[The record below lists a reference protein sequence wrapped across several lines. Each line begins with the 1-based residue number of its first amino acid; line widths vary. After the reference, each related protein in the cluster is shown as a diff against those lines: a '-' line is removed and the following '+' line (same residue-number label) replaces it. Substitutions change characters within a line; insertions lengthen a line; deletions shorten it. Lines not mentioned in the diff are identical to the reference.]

1 MKKIVILAICG
12 LLLLGLIACNSKDTN
27 KTTAS
32 LTTNA
37 PTTSGTGAEQ
47 NNPSISLEG
56 YKVIRATKADSK
68 MIKAAAHLKN
78 AICDNVLDDVKVGI
92 DEIRV
97 NETYDP
103 TLKEILIGETNREES
118 IDAFEYLKTKANESS
133 YIIKVYEHKIVIV
146 GTDDNATYSGMKY
159 FINNFVDGR
168 EMAGTI
174 EIASDYE
181 FVATNVSKKYFLDD
195 FTEIDISLV
204 STVYGPSRT
213 NKAAT
218 ITYAKVLCIN
228 HDENNLGTLIA
239 TCEGLDKE
247 TYGIHRSTDG
257 GKTWEYIADVKE
269 QLSPSTRVA
278 NWQPSL
284 YELPCDV
291 GDMKKGTLLL
301 AGCSRDRSTAKETV
315 MTIWKSS
322 DCGETWK
329 QFTIVDQGGA
339 LDHGMYEPF
348 LLCDDDGRLVCFY
361 SDETEVDDVHG
372 QRLVFKVSE
381 DGKKWGE
388 KQYIV
393 KPDNKVARP
402 GMVSVTKMGNG
413 KYFAVYE
420 ILNIDGQPYNKIH
433 FKTSDS
439 LTSWDETD
447 MGKVLTADGNFLGS
461 APWCVWT
468 PAGGEC
474 GTLFVTASYMN
485 SGTKAAE
492 LFVSTD
498 YGNTWEVISN
508 PLPYTK
514 TDDHRMAYSP
524 GFALGSDG
532 TVYYVNDVNTE
543 STYSKK
549 ADLKI
554 AVLKIN

>member
-1 MKKIVILAICG
+1 MKKFFVIAICLILSVG
-12 LLLLGLIACNSKDTN
+12 FIACNSSDTQ

-32 LTTNA
+32 LTTDTPGTTA
-37 PTTSGTGAEQ
+37 PVEEDNGL
-47 NNPSISLEG
+47 SLGG

-68 MIKAAAHLKN
+68 MVKAAAHLKN
-78 AICDNVLDDVKVGI
+78 AICDNVVDDVKTGM

-103 TLKEILIGETNREES
+103 TTKEILLGNTNRDES
-118 IDAFEYLKTKANESS
+118 IEALEYLNTKASGNS
-133 YIIKVYEHKIVIV
+133 YIIKIYEHKIVIL
-146 GTDDNATYSGMKY
+146 GNNENSTYAAMNY
-159 FINNFVDGR
+159 FIETYVDGR
-168 EMAGTI
+168 EMSGTI
-174 EIASDYE
+174 ALAEGFEY
-181 FVATNVSKKYFLDD
+181 VATDVAEKYYLND
-195 FTEIDISLV
+195 FTEIEVSLV
-204 STVYGPSRT
+204 NTVYGPSKV

-228 HDENNLGTLIA
+228 YDENNLGTLIA

-301 AGCSRDRSTAKETV
+301 AGCSRDRSTARETV

-348 LLCDDDGRLVCFY
+348 LLCDDDGNLVCFY
-361 SDETEVDDVHG
+361 SDETEVDNVHG
-372 QRLVFKVSE
+372 QRLVFRVSE
-381 DGKKWGE
+381 DGKNWGE
-388 KQYIV
+388 KQYIM
-393 KPDNKVARP
+393 KPENTAGRP

-413 KYFAVYE
+413 QYFAVYE
-420 ILNIDGQPYNKIH
+420 FLNINGQPYNKVHYKI
-433 FKTSDS
+433 SDS
-439 LTSWDETD
+439 LTSWDAED
-447 MGKVLTADGNFLGS
+447 NGKVLSADGKQLGS
-461 APWCVWT
+461 SPWCVWT

-474 GTLFVTASYMN
+474 GTLFVTGKFMAAGS
-485 SGTKAAE
+485 SSTGTDI
-492 LFVSTD
+492 FVSTD
-498 YGNTWEVISN
+498 YGKTWETIAN
-508 PLPYTK
+508 PLPYT
-514 TDDHRMAYSP
+514 DVDGHRMAYSP
-524 GFALGSDG
+524 GFALGADG

-543 STYSKK
+543 FQYSKK

-554 AVLKIN
+554 AVLKIK